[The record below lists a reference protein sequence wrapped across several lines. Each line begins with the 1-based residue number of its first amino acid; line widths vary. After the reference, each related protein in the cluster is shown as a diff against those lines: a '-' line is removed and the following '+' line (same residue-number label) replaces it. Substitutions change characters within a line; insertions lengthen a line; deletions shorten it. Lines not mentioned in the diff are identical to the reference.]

1 MIAQVLAAL
10 FATGAL
16 SESQAS
22 SQPQISTP
30 ESERAVQLDDLEV
43 TGRRMDSLIRSFVDE
58 VAAPNAGRGIARWD
72 GSICV
77 GVANLRGDAARYIVD
92 RVSTVAE
99 DVGLTPGTPG
109 CSPNL
114 MIIATDDG
122 GTLAAHMVDSHKRA
136 LRMGGTG
143 MDRGGAALRR
153 FQETDRPVR
162 WWQVSMPINSETG
175 QRAISLPG
183 ECQAPCTSPMDH
195 APAIS
200 TFSAS
205 RLRTQIVDNIFRT
218 IVILDV
224 DDISQVS
231 ITQLADYIA
240 MVSLAQIDPEADTS
254 AYASILNVF
263 DDASISLG
271 LTEWDKA
278 YLSGLYNAERSQK
291 NMRSGKTEIAAS
303 IQRAHTRLVDRAE
316 QEAAPEDAPRD

>member
-77 GVANLRGDAARYIVD
+77 GVANLRGDAAHYIVD

-99 DVGLTPGTPG
+99 DVGLKPGTPG

-136 LRMGGTG
+136 LVWGEPEWI
-143 MDRGGAALRR
+143 GAAPPCVVSRKQTGRSDGGKSACPSTLKPANGQSVCRASV
-153 FQETDRPVR
+153 RP
-162 WWQVSMPINSETG
+162 
-175 QRAISLPG
+175 
-183 ECQAPCTSPMDH
+183 H
-195 APAIS
+195 APVQWI
-200 TFSAS
+200 TRRQSA
-205 RLRTQIVDNIFRT
+205 
-218 IVILDV
+218 
-224 DDISQVS
+224 
-231 ITQLADYIA
+231 
-240 MVSLAQIDPEADTS
+240 
-254 AYASILNVF
+254 
-263 DDASISLG
+263 
-271 LTEWDKA
+271 
-278 YLSGLYNAERSQK
+278 RSQL
-291 NMRSGKTEIAAS
+291 
-303 IQRAHTRLVDRAE
+303 QD
-316 QEAAPEDAPRD
+316 